1 MENKHIKTFE
11 KFSDIFKSKRQKE
24 REELFGVK
32 DLSLPTVPEKIKKT
46 LTDKGWTNI
55 GYDEDNN
62 IIANHKDFGNGV
74 RITDKYL
81 K

>member
-1 MENKHIKTFE
+1 MENKHVKTFE
-11 KFSDIFKSKRQKE
+11 KFSDIFKSKKQKE
-24 REELFGVK
+24 EEK
-32 DLSLPTVPEKIKKT
+32 EEEPTVPEKIKKI

-55 GYDEDNN
+55 GYDEDKN
-62 IIANHKDFGNGV
+62 IIANHKDIGNGV

>member
-11 KFSDIFKSKRQKE
+11 GFSDIFKSKKQKE
-24 REELFGVK
+24 REKEK
-32 DLSLPTVPEKIKKT
+32 DKEKREPSEKIKKI

-55 GYDEDNN
+55 GYDEDHN
-62 IIANHKDFGNGV
+62 IIANHKEFGNGV